1 MPNDPRHDEEGGKKP
16 AAAAAVPKPRESSPG
31 KAVPKARESAPSS
44 EPIPEPPPS
53 INANAY
59 RASMESI
66 TTQRLSLE
74 PPEPRSMSMLP
85 PPPAPVGKAFYE
97 DVLVLVEN
105 FGQIG
110 RMTWNAFGSIFR
122 RPLEIQ
128 STLYQMESLGVRS
141 MGIASVTSLFVG
153 MVMAVQFAFGLQKFG
168 GMEYTG
174 RIIGL
179 SFSRELAPTLT
190 AVIVGG
196 RIGAGIAA
204 EVGSMAVTEQI
215 DAIRALGA
223 DPVKKLVVP
232 RLLASIVVMP
242 VLGAYSLVLGFAGA
256 MAITSVQFGIPSGFF
271 LRTSLGSV
279 NFADYFS
286 GMYKTP
292 FFGAIIALIGCHFGL
307 ITRGGTE
314 GVGQATTRTVVAI
327 SIAIL
332 ISDFFLTKVSI
343 LIFPGR

>member
-1 MPNDPRHDEEGGKKP
+1 MPT
-16 AAAAAVPKPRESSPG
+16 
-31 KAVPKARESAPSS
+31 
-44 EPIPEPPPS
+44 EPPPPS
-53 INANAY
+53 SSLTAA
-59 RASMESI
+59 RAKPKELAVVAAVRSF
-66 TTQRLSLE
+66 LE
-74 PPEPRSMSMLP
+74 HL
-85 PPPAPVGKAFYE
+85 
-97 DVLVLVEN
+97 
-105 FGQIG
+105 GQIG
-110 RMTWNAFGSIFR
+110 RMTAGAAVAMWS
-122 RPLEIQ
+122 RPFELQ

-141 MGIASVTSLFVG
+141 MGIASVTALFVG

-196 RIGAGIAA
+196 RIGSGIAA

-232 RLLASIVVMP
+232 RLLASILVMP
-242 VLGAYSLVLGFAGA
+242 VLGAFALVIGFCGA
-256 MAITSVQFGIPSGFF
+256 MAICSTQFGIAPGFF
-271 LRTSLGSV
+271 LRTALGSV

-286 GMYKTP
+286 GMFKTP
-292 FFGAIIALIGCHFGL
+292 FFGAIIAILGCHFGL

-327 SIAIL
+327 SISIL
-332 ISDFFLTKVSI
+332 VADFFLTKVSI
-343 LIFPGR
+343 FIFPGK

>member
-1 MPNDPRHDEEGGKKP
+1 MPT
-16 AAAAAVPKPRESSPG
+16 
-31 KAVPKARESAPSS
+31 
-44 EPIPEPPPS
+44 EPPPPS
-53 INANAY
+53 SSLLPLQPAKPKELALIANA
-59 RASMESI
+59 RAF
-66 TTQRLSLE
+66 LE
-74 PPEPRSMSMLP
+74 HL
-85 PPPAPVGKAFYE
+85 
-97 DVLVLVEN
+97 
-105 FGQIG
+105 GQIG
-110 RMTWNAFGSIFR
+110 RMTAGAAVAMWK

-128 STLYQMESLGVRS
+128 STLYQMDSLGVKS
-141 MGIASVTSLFVG
+141 MGIASVTALFVG

-196 RIGAGIAA
+196 RIGSGIAA

-232 RLLASIVVMP
+232 RLLASIIVMP
-242 VLGAYSLVLGFAGA
+242 VLCAFALVLGFCGA
-256 MAITSVQFGIPSGFF
+256 MAICANQFGIPPGFF
-271 LRTSLGSV
+271 LRTALGSV

-286 GMYKTP
+286 GMFKTP
-292 FFGAIIALIGCHFGL
+292 FFGAIIAILGCHFGL

-327 SIAIL
+327 SICIL
-332 ISDFFLTKVSI
+332 IADFFLTKVSI
-343 LIFPGR
+343 FIFPGK

>member
-1 MPNDPRHDEEGGKKP
+1 MATDS
-16 AAAAAVPKPRESSPG
+16 AARTSH
-31 KAVPKARESAPSS
+31 
-44 EPIPEPPPS
+44 EPPPPS
-53 INANAY
+53 A
-59 RASMESI
+59 
-66 TTQRLSLE
+66 
-74 PPEPRSMSMLP
+74 SMLP
-85 PPPAPVGKAFYE
+85 PQPAVRLKLYDDLLG
-97 DVLVLVEN
+97 LVEH
-105 FGQIG
+105 FGEIG
-110 RMTWNAFGSIFR
+110 RMTWGALVAMWK

-128 STLYQMESLGVRS
+128 STLYQMESLGVAS
-141 MGIASVTSLFVG
+141 VGIASVTSIFVG

-232 RLLASIVVMP
+232 RLLAAVVVMP
-242 VLGAYSLVLGFAGA
+242 VLGAFALVLGFVGA
-256 MAITSVQFGIPSGFF
+256 MIITSVQFDIPPGFF

-286 GMYKTP
+286 GMYKCP
-292 FFGAIIALIGCHFGL
+292 FFGAIIALTGCHFG
-307 ITRGGTE
+307 ITTRGGTE
-314 GVGQATTRTVVAI
+314 GVGQATTRTVVVI

-332 ISDFFLTKVSI
+332 IADFFLTKVSI
-343 LIFPGR
+343 LMFPGR

>member
-1 MPNDPRHDEEGGKKP
+1 MPT
-16 AAAAAVPKPRESSPG
+16 
-31 KAVPKARESAPSS
+31 
-44 EPIPEPPPS
+44 EPPPPPS
-53 INANAY
+53 
-59 RASMESI
+59 
-66 TTQRLSLE
+66 QSL
-74 PPEPRSMSMLP
+74 L
-85 PPPAPVGKAFYE
+85 PPAPVKKELAVIAEARAFLE
-97 DVLVLVEN
+97 HL
-105 FGQIG
+105 GQIG
-110 RMTWNAFGSIFR
+110 RMTGGAAVAMWK
-122 RPLEIQ
+122 RPFELQ
-128 STLYQMESLGVRS
+128 STLYQMDSLGVKS
-141 MGIASVTSLFVG
+141 MGIASVTALFVG

-196 RIGAGIAA
+196 RIGSGIAA

-232 RLLASIVVMP
+232 RLLASIIVMP
-242 VLGAYSLVLGFAGA
+242 VLCAFALVLGFCGA
-256 MAITSVQFGIPSGFF
+256 MAICSNQFGIPPGFF
-271 LRTSLGSV
+271 LRTALGSV

-286 GMYKTP
+286 GMFKTP
-292 FFGAIIALIGCHFGL
+292 FFGAIIAILGCHFGL

-327 SIAIL
+327 SICIL
-332 ISDFFLTKVSI
+332 IADFFLTKVSI
-343 LIFPGR
+343 FIFPGK